1 MTTDLSVSASAGY
14 ERAPAALEKIP
25 SSRTG
30 QFSQILKNASNDA
43 PKAPPKPEPATLIPL
58 ELIRPTTFMQNKNRS
73 VVQDDNFVAAPAA
86 LERMPGKGRVLPN

>member
-25 SSRTG
+25 SSRAG
-30 QFSQILKNASNDA
+30 QFSQILKSASNHA
-43 PKAPPKPEPATLIPL
+43 SEPPPKPAPATLISL
-58 ELIRPTTFMQNKNRS
+58 ELMRPTTFMQNNNRS